1 MQTNEIQELLLDTI
15 PAWHYWFARPF
26 KRMLNDGVSL
36 DMYYC
41 IQSMRRSGHTMT
53 MTELANFARMPKQQM
68 SKLVDRLVDGGFAE
82 RLSDPDDR
90 RVIRLR
96 ATAKADEY
104 IAAFFEKDAA
114 EYREFF
120 EQLDKEELD
129 PFCEA
134 LRTIHD
140 TFDEQ
145 RKRTDGK
152 KKIADRGERRTGH
165 GAGGQKAVRTGR
177 GIPQAQADEGDD
189 AAAQINIT
197 VVPCDE
203 ALTAGRGGSSHG
215 ASSLCGVEPPVTS
228 AGWRRRCSTSRC
240 ARRCRWWQGSH

>member
-41 IQSMRRSGHTMT
+41 IQSLRRSGRTMT

-90 RVIRLR
+90 RIIRLR
-96 ATAKADEY
+96 ATEKADEY
-104 IAAFFEKDAA
+104 IQSFFEKDAA
-114 EYREFF
+114 EYRAFF
-120 EQLDKEELD
+120 EQLAPDERGR
-129 PFCEA
+129 FCAA

-140 TFDEQ
+140 TFDDQ
-145 RKRTDGK
+145 
-152 KKIADRGERRTGH
+152 
-165 GAGGQKAVRTGR
+165 
-177 GIPQAQADEGDD
+177 
-189 AAAQINIT
+189 
-197 VVPCDE
+197 
-203 ALTAGRGGSSHG
+203 
-215 ASSLCGVEPPVTS
+215 
-228 AGWRRRCSTSRC
+228 RRRMIEEGILPPFPPRKGEKC
-240 ARRCRWWQGSH
+240 Q

>member
-41 IQSMRRSGHTMT
+41 IQSLRRSGRTMT

-90 RVIRLR
+90 RIIRLR
-96 ATAKADEY
+96 ATEKAEEY
-104 IAAFFEKDAA
+104 IQSFFEKDAA
-114 EYREFF
+114 EYRAFF
-120 EQLDKEELD
+120 EQLAPGERDK
-129 PFCEA
+129 FCEA

-140 TFDEQ
+140 TFDDQ
-145 RKRTDGK
+145 
-152 KKIADRGERRTGH
+152 
-165 GAGGQKAVRTGR
+165 
-177 GIPQAQADEGDD
+177 
-189 AAAQINIT
+189 
-197 VVPCDE
+197 
-203 ALTAGRGGSSHG
+203 
-215 ASSLCGVEPPVTS
+215 
-228 AGWRRRCSTSRC
+228 RRRMIEEGTLPPCPPKKGEQC
-240 ARRCRWWQGSH
+240 Q

>member
-1 MQTNEIQELLLDTI
+1 MQTSEIQELLLDTI

-41 IQSMRRSGHTMT
+41 GIQSLRRSGRTLT
-53 MTELANFARMPKQQM
+53 MTELANLARMPKQQM

-96 ATAKADEY
+96 ATEKADEY

-120 EQLDKEELD
+120 DQLGKDELD

-140 TFDEQ
+140 TFEEKRLELIAQGKLPACPPQ
-145 RKRTDGK
+145 RKKGGK
-152 KKIADRGERRTGH
+152 CK
-165 GAGGQKAVRTGR
+165 
-177 GIPQAQADEGDD
+177 
-189 AAAQINIT
+189 
-197 VVPCDE
+197 
-203 ALTAGRGGSSHG
+203 
-215 ASSLCGVEPPVTS
+215 
-228 AGWRRRCSTSRC
+228 
-240 ARRCRWWQGSH
+240 

>member
-41 IQSMRRSGHTMT
+41 IQSLRRSGRTMT

-90 RVIRLR
+90 RIIRLR
-96 ATAKADEY
+96 ATEKAEEY
-104 IAAFFEKDAA
+104 IQSFFEKDAA
-114 EYREFF
+114 EYRAFF
-120 EQLDKEELD
+120 EQLAPDERGR
-129 PFCEA
+129 FCAA

-140 TFDEQ
+140 TFDDQ
-145 RKRTDGK
+145 
-152 KKIADRGERRTGH
+152 
-165 GAGGQKAVRTGR
+165 
-177 GIPQAQADEGDD
+177 
-189 AAAQINIT
+189 
-197 VVPCDE
+197 
-203 ALTAGRGGSSHG
+203 
-215 ASSLCGVEPPVTS
+215 
-228 AGWRRRCSTSRC
+228 RRRMIEEGILPPFPPRKGAKC
-240 ARRCRWWQGSH
+240 Q

>member
-1 MQTNEIQELLLDTI
+1 MQPNETQELLLDII

-41 IQSMRRSGHTMT
+41 IQSMRRSGRTMT

-68 SKLVDRLVDGGFAE
+68 SKLVDRLVEGGFAE

-96 ATAKADEY
+96 ATGKADEY
-104 IAAFFEKDAA
+104 VKSFLEKDAA
-114 EYREFF
+114 EFREFF
-120 EQLDKEELD
+120 EQLENDERET
-129 PFCEA
+129 FCSA

-145 RKRTDGK
+145 RRRMIAQGK
-152 KKIADRGERRTGH
+152 LPDCPPHLKKG
-165 GAGGQKAVRTGR
+165 GACQ
-177 GIPQAQADEGDD
+177 
-189 AAAQINIT
+189 
-197 VVPCDE
+197 
-203 ALTAGRGGSSHG
+203 
-215 ASSLCGVEPPVTS
+215 
-228 AGWRRRCSTSRC
+228 
-240 ARRCRWWQGSH
+240 

>member
-41 IQSMRRSGHTMT
+41 IQSLRRSDRTLT
-53 MTELANFARMPKQQM
+53 MTELANLARMPKQQM

-96 ATAKADEY
+96 ATEKADEY

-120 EQLDKEELD
+120 NQLGKDELD

-140 TFDEQ
+140 TFDDQ
-145 RKRTDGK
+145 
-152 KKIADRGERRTGH
+152 
-165 GAGGQKAVRTGR
+165 
-177 GIPQAQADEGDD
+177 
-189 AAAQINIT
+189 
-197 VVPCDE
+197 
-203 ALTAGRGGSSHG
+203 
-215 ASSLCGVEPPVTS
+215 
-228 AGWRRRCSTSRC
+228 RRRMIEEGILPPFPPRKGEKC
-240 ARRCRWWQGSH
+240 Q

>member
-41 IQSMRRSGHTMT
+41 IQSMRRSGRTMT
-53 MTELANFARMPKQQM
+53 MTELANFAR
-68 SKLVDRLVDGGFAE
+68 DRLVDGGFAE

-96 ATAKADEY
+96 ATEKADEY

-120 EQLDKEELD
+120 DQLGKDELD

-140 TFDEQ
+140 TFEEKRLELIAQ
-145 RKRTDGK
+145 GKLPACPPPRKKGGK
-152 KKIADRGERRTGH
+152 C
-165 GAGGQKAVRTGR
+165 Q
-177 GIPQAQADEGDD
+177 
-189 AAAQINIT
+189 
-197 VVPCDE
+197 
-203 ALTAGRGGSSHG
+203 
-215 ASSLCGVEPPVTS
+215 
-228 AGWRRRCSTSRC
+228 
-240 ARRCRWWQGSH
+240 

>member
-41 IQSMRRSGHTMT
+41 IQSLRRSDRTLT
-53 MTELANFARMPKQQM
+53 MTELANLARMPKQQM

-96 ATAKADEY
+96 ATEKADEY
-104 IAAFFEKDAA
+104 IAGFFEKDAA

-120 EQLDKEELD
+120 DQLSKDELD

-140 TFDEQ
+140 TFEEKRLELIAQ
-145 RKRTDGK
+145 GKLPACPPPRKKGGK
-152 KKIADRGERRTGH
+152 C
-165 GAGGQKAVRTGR
+165 Q
-177 GIPQAQADEGDD
+177 
-189 AAAQINIT
+189 
-197 VVPCDE
+197 
-203 ALTAGRGGSSHG
+203 
-215 ASSLCGVEPPVTS
+215 
-228 AGWRRRCSTSRC
+228 
-240 ARRCRWWQGSH
+240 

>member
-41 IQSMRRSGHTMT
+41 IQSMRRSNRTMT

-68 SKLVDRLVDGGFAE
+68 SKLVDKLVEGGFAE

-96 ATAKADEY
+96 ATEKADEY

-120 EQLDKEELD
+120 DQLGKDELD

-140 TFDEQ
+140 TFEEKRLELIAQ
-145 RKRTDGK
+145 GKLPACPPPRKK
-152 KKIADRGERRTGH
+152 
-165 GAGGQKAVRTGR
+165 GAKCQ
-177 GIPQAQADEGDD
+177 
-189 AAAQINIT
+189 
-197 VVPCDE
+197 
-203 ALTAGRGGSSHG
+203 
-215 ASSLCGVEPPVTS
+215 
-228 AGWRRRCSTSRC
+228 
-240 ARRCRWWQGSH
+240 

>member
-26 KRMLNDGVSL
+26 KRMLNAGVSL

-145 RKRTDGK
+145 RKRMRV
-152 KKIADRGERRTGH
+152 A
-165 GAGGQKAVRTGR
+165 
-177 GIPQAQADEGDD
+177 
-189 AAAQINIT
+189 
-197 VVPCDE
+197 
-203 ALTAGRGGSSHG
+203 
-215 ASSLCGVEPPVTS
+215 
-228 AGWRRRCSTSRC
+228 
-240 ARRCRWWQGSH
+240 

>member
-41 IQSMRRSGHTMT
+41 IQSMRRSGRTMT

-90 RVIRLR
+90 RIIRLR
-96 ATAKADEY
+96 ATEKAEEY
-104 IAAFFEKDAA
+104 IQSFFEKDAA
-114 EYREFF
+114 EYRAFF
-120 EQLDKEELD
+120 EQLAPDERGR
-129 PFCEA
+129 FCAA

-140 TFDEQ
+140 TFDDQ
-145 RKRTDGK
+145 
-152 KKIADRGERRTGH
+152 
-165 GAGGQKAVRTGR
+165 
-177 GIPQAQADEGDD
+177 
-189 AAAQINIT
+189 
-197 VVPCDE
+197 
-203 ALTAGRGGSSHG
+203 
-215 ASSLCGVEPPVTS
+215 
-228 AGWRRRCSTSRC
+228 RRRMIEEGILPPFPPRKGEKC
-240 ARRCRWWQGSH
+240 Q